1 MEQPPHI
8 ASSTRTATNIMVIT
22 GLILVVSLVGNAIL
36 GISDQFPML
45 VPLWCVLVIGGS
57 LYLLAY
63 QEQVP
68 DVSHVIQRATVIDKY
83 TAGRPVLP
91 NMLYAVTDTITTDA
105 PINDAPDH
113 RGGNYVVLERIVEE
127 LYRENDSSDDHM
139 RTVWKELARESIF
152 ADPVRIGTYT
162 FTPTTELLS
171 TMPYQ
176 DLAAD
181 PVLEERE
188 AVEVDKK
195 YIYSRGPLLFRL
207 GHFGIAPGDK
217 RISYRAVASNQQATL
232 IGVPAGNN
240 TFTEFI
246 SDTGLTLHQL
256 FAGTLNDAVNTM
268 RNEFVKSRRQTRI
281 VISIAQLIA
290 WYVLCGMIDIG
301 TRLAWGENA
310 LYVNLAVGAIGAIA
324 SVIIVSVLYDPIK
337 ST

>member
-36 GISDQFPML
+36 GISVQFPML

-91 NMLYAVTDTITTDA
+91 NTLYAITDTIMTDA

-127 LYRENDSSDDHM
+127 LYRENDSSNDHM
-139 RTVWKELARESIF
+139 RTVWKELARQSTF

-232 IGVPAGNN
+232 IGVPAGT
-240 TFTEFI
+240 TFTPFV
-246 SDTGLTLHQL
+246 SPTGLTLHQL
-256 FAGTLNDAVNTM
+256 FAGTLSDAVNTM
-268 RNEFVKSRRQTRI
+268 RGKFVKARRQTRL
-281 VISIAQLIA
+281 VVTVAQLIA
-290 WYVLCGMIDIG
+290 WCVLCSMIDIG
-301 TRLAWGENA
+301 TQLAWGENA

-324 SVIIVSVLYDPIK
+324 SVIIVSVLYDPAK
-337 ST
+337 SA